1 MISFIDT
8 DRHPIETLKEA
19 FRTPDILLTE
29 REKIIILEYSGSLYL
44 IKTNGKTKIM
54 TKKLQQ
60 KKLHLVS
67 LGCTKN
73 LVDSEVMLGRLKEY
87 EISDDPTTAD
97 VIIVNTCGFID
108 AAKEESIN
116 TVLSLHDERK
126 EDSILVMSG
135 CLTERYRE
143 EMQTNMPEID
153 IFTGVGDYEKI
164 DQLIANKQ
172 STFSPEVYLATE
184 NSGRV
189 ITGSN
194 YHAYIKI
201 AEGCNQVCSFCAIPS
216 FKGKLHSRSL
226 SSIVKEV
233 NMLVKDGYYDFSFI
247 SQDSSSYGRDMKM
260 SDGLIELI
268 KGVEAVEG
276 IRSARILYLY
286 PSTTT
291 FELIDAIADSNVFQ
305 TYYDMPIQHIDN
317 AVLKTMKRGFGEKK
331 TIELLEYMKSKPN
344 AFLRTSLIAGH
355 PGEDEMSFEKL
366 VSFMKDFKF
375 DRFNTFHY
383 SNEETTS
390 AYTLDQISQE
400 IIDERADILGSIAEA
415 NTLTSLQ
422 SMIGQSFTVAIDG
435 ESDEHEYLL
444 TARPLNWAVD
454 IDGEILINDTSDLK
468 IEYAKLYEAKV
479 TGLAGSQLLATLTK
493 PC

>member
-1 MISFIDT
+1 M
-8 DRHPIETLKEA
+8 
-19 FRTPDILLTE
+19 
-29 REKIIILEYSGSLYL
+29 
-44 IKTNGKTKIM
+44 
-54 TKKLQQ
+54 Q

-73 LVDSEVMLGRLKEY
+73 LVDSEVMLGRLREY
-87 EISDDPTTAD
+87 EITDDSTQAD

-126 EDSILVMSG
+126 KNSILVMSG
-135 CLTERYRE
+135 CLSERYKE
-143 EMQTNMPEID
+143 ELQADMPEID

-164 DQLIANKQ
+164 DQLIASKQ

-201 AEGCNQVCSFCAIPS
+201 AEGCNQSCSFCAIPS
-216 FKGKLHSRSL
+216 FKGKLHSRTL
-226 SSIVKEV
+226 SSVLKEV
-233 NMLVKDGYYDFSFI
+233 ENLVAQGFYDFSFI

-260 SDGLIELI
+260 ADGLIELI
-268 KGVEAVEG
+268 KGVEAINGV
-276 IRSARILYLY
+276 ISARILYLY

-291 FELIDAIADSNVFQ
+291 FTLIDAIADSKVFQ
-305 TYYDMPIQHIDN
+305 TYYDMPIQHIDDG
-317 AVLKTMKRGFGEKK
+317 VLKIMKRGFGEKK
-331 TIELLEYMKSKPN
+331 TIELLEYMKSKPG

-355 PGEDEMSFEKL
+355 PGESDESFEKL
-366 VSFMKDFKF
+366 CAFMKTFEF
-375 DRFNTFHY
+375 DRFNTFGY

-390 AYTLDQISQE
+390 AYTLEQIDQE
-400 IIDERADILGSIAEA
+400 TIDERAEKLGMIAEE
-415 NTLTSLQ
+415 NTLASLQ
-422 SMIGQSFTVAIDG
+422 KMVGKTIMLVVDG

-444 TARPLNWAVD
+444 TARPLRWAVD
-454 IDGEILINDTSDLK
+454 IDGEILINDTSDLAV
-468 IEYAKLYEAKV
+468 EYGKRYEATITELV
-479 TGLAGSQLLATLTK
+479 GTQLLATLIR
-493 PC
+493 PSH

>member
-1 MISFIDT
+1 MNT
-8 DRHPIETLKEA
+8 
-19 FRTPDILLTE
+19 
-29 REKIIILEYSGSLYL
+29 
-44 IKTNGKTKIM
+44 
-54 TKKLQQ
+54 

-87 EISDDPTTAD
+87 EITDDNTAAD

-135 CLTERYRE
+135 CLSERYKE
-143 EMQTNMPEID
+143 ELQAEMPEID

-164 DQLIANKQ
+164 DELIASKQ

-184 NSGRV
+184 TSGRV

-201 AEGCNQVCSFCAIPS
+201 AEGCNQACSFCAIPS

-226 SSIVKEV
+226 SSIFKEIENLV
-233 NMLVKDGYYDFSFI
+233 NQGFYDFSFI
-247 SQDSSSYGRDMKM
+247 SQDSSSYGRDMGLK
-260 SDGLIELI
+260 DGLVDLI
-268 KGVEAVEG
+268 KGVEAIEG
-276 IRSARILYLY
+276 VKSARILYLY

-291 FELIDAIADSNVFQ
+291 FTLIDAIADSNVFQ
-305 TYYDMPIQHIDN
+305 TYYDMPIQHIEDSM
-317 AVLKTMKRGFGEKK
+317 LKIMKRGFGEKK
-331 TIELLEYMKSKPN
+331 TIELLEYMKSKPG
-344 AFLRTSLIAGH
+344 AFLRTSVIAGH
-355 PGEDEMSFEKL
+355 PEESEESFQRL
-366 VSFMKDFKF
+366 CDFMETFGF

-383 SNEETTS
+383 SNEETTA
-390 AYTLDQISQE
+390 AYNMEQIDDE
-400 IIDERADILGSIAEA
+400 IIDERAEILGEIAQKS
-415 NTLTSLQ
+415 TLASLEK
-422 SMIGQSFTVAIDG
+422 MVGQTVTVVIDG

-444 TARPLNWAVD
+444 SARPLIWAVD
-454 IDGEILINDTSDLK
+454 IDGEILINDTSDLPITYGK
-468 IEYAKLYEAKV
+468 RYEAKITELV
-479 TGLAGSQLLATLTK
+479 GEQLLATLIK
-493 PC
+493 AL